1 LPVSRRHIVAGISA
15 AALAGLAPARAFAQ
29 ARTKKKVDPAELHKP
44 GPLGDHILGKADAP
58 VTIVEYASFTC
69 GHCATF
75 HKGTFPKLK
84 EKYIDTGKV
93 KLIFRPF
100 PTAPAQL
107 SVAAAML
114 AHCAGEERYFAM
126 TSALF
131 ETQNSWASPNA
142 AAELLKLANQAGM
155 TKEKFEACLG
165 DNKLASDI
173 QTSAARGFESF
184 GVEATPTFFINGVT
198 RIEGD
203 TDIDTLSKAIDP
215 FLK

>member
-1 LPVSRRHIVAGISA
+1 MSVSRRHIVAGISA
-15 AALAGLAPARAFAQ
+15 VALAGLAPFRAFAQ
-29 ARTKKKVDPAELHKP
+29 ARTTKKFDPAELHKP
-44 GPLGDHILGKADAP
+44 GLIADHVIGKADAP

-69 GHCATF
+69 GHCASF
-75 HKGTFPKLK
+75 HKETFPKLK

-114 AHCAGEERYFAM
+114 AHCAGDERYFAM

-131 ETQNSWASPNA
+131 ETQSNWMSANA
-142 AAELLKLANQAGM
+142 APELLPLANQAGVS
-155 TKEKFEACLG
+155 KEKFEACLG

-173 QTSAARGFESF
+173 QQNAVRAFEVF
-184 GVEATPTFFINGVT
+184 GVEATPTFFINGANK
-198 RIEGD
+198 IEGD
-203 TDIDTLSKAIDP
+203 TDIATLSKAIDP
-215 FLK
+215 LLK